1 MIKRPHV
8 DRFLRTVRRS
18 LARTSN
24 SHSPVLFSPRFGA
37 APQVSKWYHVI
48 IFTASVRQYGDPVIN
63 MLDPTG
69 LVKERLFRSSC
80 VNQRGNFVKDL
91 AVLNRDLSQVIIVDN
106 SPVAYTFNPRTHTRP
121 FCSLFLSFSFSLSLS
136 LSLSL

>member
-1 MIKRPHV
+1 
-8 DRFLRTVRRS
+8 
-18 LARTSN
+18 
-24 SHSPVLFSPRFGA
+24 
-37 APQVSKWYHVI
+37 VI

-106 SPVAYTFNPRTHTRP
+106 SPVAYTFNPRTP
-121 FCSLFLSFSFSLSLS
+121 APAFSFFFFLLALTQVSARTRTENAVPISNWMGTDPGDEELLNLLPFLDALRWTQDVRSILSLRIS
-136 LSLSL
+136 R